1 MIDNTIDS
9 INFLKETIK
18 ELYAIELIF
27 QDFKINEISINK
39 DDTKFIIPYEEK
51 RCYLKN
57 ILNCAFDNEKDY
69 NKTYYMIIKEA
80 KKTLIN
86 NSQNIDK
93 LLKYAVNLALN

>member
-1 MIDNTIDS
+1 MIDNTMES
-9 INFLKETIK
+9 VNFLKETIK
-18 ELYAIELIF
+18 ELYVIELIF

-39 DDTKFIIPYEEK
+39 DDTKFIIPYEKK

-69 NKTYYMIIKEA
+69 NKVYYMITREA

-93 LLKYAVNLALN
+93 LLKYIVNLALN

>member
-1 MIDNTIDS
+1 MIDNTIES
-9 INFLKETIK
+9 IDFLKETIK

-27 QDFKINEISINK
+27 QDFKINEININK

-51 RCYLKN
+51 RRYLKN
-57 ILNCAFDNEKDY
+57 ILNCAFDNEKEY
-69 NKTYYMIIKEA
+69 NRVYYMIVKEA

-93 LLKYAVNLALN
+93 LLKYAITLALN